1 MIVNRLAEEKV
12 FDAGGACRSQR
23 RNYYDGQAS
32 EQTPPTKGL
41 LTKVE
46 AAQDACGG
54 GFVTQV
60 QNSYDPTWHNLTRS
74 QDGLGHGLT
83 TVYDN
88 EFHVFVST
96 QSNDLSQTTTT
107 TYPPADV
114 VQRALGLPS
123 QTTDANNQVASY
135 TYDGFGRPLTVNR
148 PLGHASV
155 DEQWVYTDYSS
166 AASPRR
172 VLHKLYDEVT
182 TPANPESGYLAEW
195 TFYDGLGREV
205 QRQGEHESD
214 ANKSILVSQSYD
226 GQGRLERTSV
236 GYEYGGAPGTYR
248 AVTNWNGVAH
258 SRNEYDSLG
267 RV

>member
-182 TPANPESGYLAEW
+182 TPANPERAIWLSGRSTMGW
-195 TFYDGLGREV
+195 GGRCSG
-205 QRQGEHESD
+205 RASTSRMRTRASWSARAMTGRGGWSGRAWAMSMGERR
-214 ANKSILVSQSYD
+214 
-226 GQGRLERTSV
+226 GRI
-236 GYEYGGAPGTYR
+236 
-248 AVTNWNGVAH
+248 
-258 SRNEYDSLG
+258 G
-267 RV
+267 R